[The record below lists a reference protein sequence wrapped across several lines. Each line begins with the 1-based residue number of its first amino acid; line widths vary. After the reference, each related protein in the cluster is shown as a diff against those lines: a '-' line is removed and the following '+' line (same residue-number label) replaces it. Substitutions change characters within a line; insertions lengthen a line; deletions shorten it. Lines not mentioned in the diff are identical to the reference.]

1 MLQPTFDMKK
11 AFFDRQRIIDAVDRA
26 TRKAL
31 SKSLAFVRQTA
42 RTTVLRRRKRSSS
55 PGQAP
60 SVHSRDPIA
69 SLRNILF
76 FYDERTK
83 SGVVGPVKLNGRD
96 YSGMSNTVP
105 AMLESGGTVTTRKDI
120 WRVERGVMGRDRAG
134 RFTKQAKKWQK
145 IRRGTRFN
153 YEARP
158 FMAPSLRIELSKGN
172 ISSPW
177 ANVISE

>member
-42 RTTVLRRRKRSSS
+42 KTTVLRRRKRPSS

-83 SGVVGPVKLNGRD
+83 SGVVGPVRLNG
-96 YSGMSNTVP
+96 SAFAGSSNTVP
-105 AMLESGGTVTTRKDI
+105 AILEGGARESIREEQYIGTSQPERWYRPTNRSRSSRK
-120 WRVERGVMGRDRAG
+120 RY
-134 RFTKQAKKWQK
+134 
-145 IRRGTRFN
+145 RRRIAN

-158 FMAPSLRIELSKGN
+158 FMAPSLKIELSKGN